1 MQEAE
6 QLPAQALESCQGA
19 KGTSLSSPFPC
30 ELPHLARCGV
40 RQDWWGWGGS
50 HSPYPCPRMRRA
62 PALGQGELAL
72 ASSQAGK
79 YGFIPAS
86 SPPSPLLMGLRAAR
100 QLGRG
105 RCPQK
110 AGQGFKR
117 RGAQMAATLGSGGA
131 SRPSTLA
138 TGSLSG
144 ARWRPPIFGTPTRP
158 KVPKWTPRP
167 LTQASHSP
175 ALTMASTSSLVM
187 SPRNREIFSFSCLS
201 FLYLGSSTFTAS
213 PGTGRVSGSHRRHS
227 LRSH

>member
-1 MQEAE
+1 M
-6 QLPAQALESCQGA
+6 
-19 KGTSLSSPFPC
+19 
-30 ELPHLARCGV
+30 
-40 RQDWWGWGGS
+40 GGS
-50 HSPYPCPRMRRA
+50 HSPHPCPRMKTVGSGLFSEA
-62 PALGQGELAL
+62 AKCGIL
-72 ASSQAGK
+72 
-79 YGFIPAS
+79 PAS

-110 AGQGFKR
+110 AGQYFKR
-117 RGAQMAATLGSGGA
+117 RQAQVAATLGSSGA

-158 KVPKWTPRP
+158 KVTKHPHPRP

-201 FLYLGSSTFTAS
+201 FLYLGSSTFTDS
-213 PGTGRVSGSHRRHS
+213 PGTGGVGGHTEG
-227 LRSH
+227 LR